1 MIHSNKKSFG
11 LGVKMTKQTQSE
23 KTLNLYPIDYPFE
36 TLSSRIHAKPPKLKL
51 DPDFQRKY
59 KWDKEGWERA
69 SRFIESCLMRIP
81 LPACYFAEKEDGTHL
96 VIDGVQR
103 LTTIEKFFSDEF
115 ALEGLTAFEELE
127 GKKFSELGSYRA
139 ELEAT
144 TIRCIILR
152 KENPENLIQEIF
164 SRLNQG
170 AVRLSDQEIR
180 HAIYPGTLN
189 NLLIELAKNT
199 TIANFGNTTKDSR
212 EGEELILRFFA
223 LQDDLENYEGR
234 LSRFLDNYMRSNAK
248 SPDAKVKKLRSSFS
262 STLAI
267 CIQIFGDNVFADT
280 TKKMARQSIV
290 HYDLLMN
297 SMARYKKSQ
306 INGKEEKI
314 RNAFRRLCKNK
325 DFQRTLSGGIQ
336 NKTYILKRRE
346 LWEKLLKPIMA

>member
-1 MIHSNKKSFG
+1 MSSKN
-11 LGVKMTKQTQSE
+11 QQE

-36 TLSSRIHAKPPKLKL
+36 TLSMRIRAKPPKLKL

-81 LPACYFAEKEDGTHL
+81 LPACYFAEKDDGSHL

-103 LTTIEKFFSDEF
+103 LTTIEKFFNDEF

-127 GKKFSELGSYRA
+127 GKKFSELGGYRA

-170 AVRLSDQEIR
+170 AVKLSDQEIR
-180 HAIYPGTLN
+180 HAIYPGSLN
-189 NLLIELAKNT
+189 DLLMDLAAT
-199 TIANFGNTTKDSR
+199 PAIANFGNTVKDSR
-212 EGEELILRFFA
+212 EGEELALRFFA
-223 LQDDLENYEGR
+223 LQDNLEGYEGR
-234 LSRFLDNYMRSNAK
+234 LSKFLDSYMRVNANL
-248 SPDAKVKKLRSSFS
+248 PDSKIKKLKLSFNNALS
-262 STLAI
+262 I
-267 CIQIFGDNVFADT
+267 CKQVFGESIFTDT
-280 TKKMARQSIV
+280 TKSKPRQSIV

-297 SMARYKKSQ
+297 SMNGFKKSQ
-306 INGKEEKI
+306 IKSKENKI
-314 RNAFRRLCKNK
+314 QKAFEELCRNA

-336 NKTYILKRRE
+336 NKASILKRRQ
-346 LWEKLLKPIMA
+346 LWEILLKPIMS

>member
-1 MIHSNKKSFG
+1 MSIAN
-11 LGVKMTKQTQSE
+11 QSE

-36 TLSSRIHAKPPKLKL
+36 TLSTRIRANPPKLKL
-51 DPDFQRKY
+51 DPEFQRKY

-81 LPACYFAEKEDGTHL
+81 LPACYFAEKDDGTHL

-103 LTTIEKFFSDEF
+103 LTTIEKFFNDEF

-127 GKKFSELGSYRA
+127 GKKFSELGSYKA

-170 AVRLSDQEIR
+170 AVKLSDQEIR
-180 HAIYPGTLN
+180 HAIYPGPLN
-189 NLLIELAKNT
+189 ELLIELAKNPV
-199 TIANFGNTTKDSR
+199 IANFGNTTKDSR
-212 EGEELILRFFA
+212 EGEELVLRFFA
-223 LQDDLENYEGR
+223 LQDDLGGYEGR
-234 LSRFLDNYMRSNAK
+234 LSRFLDSYMRENAK
-248 SPDAKVKKLRSSFS
+248 ASDTKIKKLRAAFTR
-262 STLAI
+262 TLGV
-267 CIQIFGDNVFADT
+267 CIQIFGSGVFTDT
-280 TKKMARQSIV
+280 TKAQPRQSIV

-297 SMARYKKSQ
+297 SLCPYTKVDVKGKEKKIQEAFEKLCKKS
-306 INGKEEKI
+306 
-314 RNAFRRLCKNK
+314 

-336 NKTYILKRRE
+336 NKASILKRRE
-346 LWEKLLKPIMA
+346 LWAKLLQPILG

>member
-1 MIHSNKKSFG
+1 
-11 LGVKMTKQTQSE
+11 MTKTNQSE

-36 TLSSRIHAKPPKLKL
+36 TLSARIRAKPTKLKL

-103 LTTIEKFFSDEF
+103 LTTIEKFFNDEF
-115 ALEGLTAFEELE
+115 SLEGLTAFEELE
-127 GKKFSELGSYRA
+127 GKKFSELGAYRA

-170 AVRLSDQEIR
+170 AVKLSDQEIR
-180 HAIYPGTLN
+180 HAIYPGALN
-189 NLLIELAKNT
+189 NLLIELAKNPA
-199 TIANFGNTTKDSR
+199 IADFGNTTKDAR
-212 EGEELILRFFA
+212 EGEELVLRFFA
-223 LQDDLENYEGR
+223 LQDDLEGYEGR
-234 LSRFLDNYMRSNAK
+234 LSRFLDSYMRNNAK
-248 SPDAKVKKLRSSFS
+248 IPEAKSKKLKASFA
-262 STLAI
+262 STLSLCA
-267 CIQIFGDNVFADT
+267 QVFGDSVFSDT
-280 TKKMARQSIV
+280 TKNKPKQSIV

-297 SMARYKKSQ
+297 SLSQLKKSD
-306 INGKEEKI
+306 ISGKEEEVRK
-314 RNAFRRLCKNK
+314 AFRKLCKNK
-325 DFQRTLSGGIQ
+325 EFQRTLSGGIQ
-336 NKTYILKRRE
+336 NKASILKRRA
-346 LWEKLLKPIMA
+346 LWDKLLSPIVE